1 MPESLPAGRY
11 TAIVAYTKTIS
22 LESGSKVLVLQM
34 IIIRGPCRGQ
44 RCERKLFFAFDQ
56 EQMAKSQFVRMGGVL
71 RSLATLKEDATSLE
85 GSLLSIQVRY
95 DEVGRQKVLIWRC
108 LGRDSVKKYR

>member
-1 MPESLPAGRY
+1 MSEPLPTGNY
-11 TAIVAYTKTIS
+11 TAIVAYTKTIN

-34 IIIRGPCRGQ
+34 IITRGPCQGQ

-56 EQMAKSQFVRMGGVL
+56 EQLAKSRFIRMGGIL
-71 RSLATLKEDATSLE
+71 RSLATVEEDAVSLV

-95 DEVGRQKVLIWRC
+95 DDVGRQKALICQC
-108 LGRDSVKKYR
+108 LGRDNVKKYL

>member
-1 MPESLPAGRY
+1 MSGSLPAGSY
-11 TAIVAYTKTIS
+11 TAIIACTKTID

-34 IIIRGPCRGQ
+34 IVTRGPCRGQ

-56 EQMAKSQFVRMGGVL
+56 EQLAKSQFIRMGGAL
-71 RSLATLKEDATSLE
+71 RSLATVGEDAMGLV

-95 DEVGRQKVLIWRC
+95 DDVGRQKALICQC
-108 LGRDSVKKYR
+108 LGRDNVKKYL